1 MKLNVAPLVS
11 GSPPHNISIRLEFQE
26 SFSMIFLIVSCKL
39 ILKRDVM
46 WSLILP
52 LRQGRKKRRP
62 APTEA
67 LRDLVRYDICL
78 LVGNSEL
85 SVIARLLV
93 RMYAPSFQ
101 LKDWRRRHYVAGLN
115 PRMVL
120 RRGQSRRLVT
130 ARGKTII
137 NQPLS
142 RSGLCVA

>member
-1 MKLNVAPLVS
+1 MKLNVASLVS
-11 GSPPHNISIRLEFQE
+11 GSPPHNISIRLEFHE
-26 SFSMIFLIVSCKL
+26 NFSMISLIVTCKL

-46 WSLILP
+46 WSLILL
-52 LRQGRKKRRP
+52 LRQRRKKRRP

-101 LKDWRRRHYVAGLN
+101 LKNWRRRHYVAGLN